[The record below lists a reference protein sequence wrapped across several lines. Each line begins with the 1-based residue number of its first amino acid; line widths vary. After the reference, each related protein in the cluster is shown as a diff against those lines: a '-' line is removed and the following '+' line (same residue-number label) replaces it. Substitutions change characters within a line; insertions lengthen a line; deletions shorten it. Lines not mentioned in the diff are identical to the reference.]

1 MKSKAL
7 IIDDDQDLAD
17 SLATLLATRGYEVKV
32 EHSPEAGIIR
42 AAIYGPHLV
51 LLDVLMPAIHGVEAA
66 VRIRKL
72 LPRARI
78 LLISGDPEA
87 VYSIIDGQPKA
98 KHFKVLEKPIPPA
111 TLFAMISKKK
121 KSQRNRHA

>member
-1 MKSKAL
+1 MRSKAL

-17 SLATLLATRGYEVKV
+17 SLATLLGTRGYEVKV
-32 EHSPEAGIIR
+32 EHSPEGGIIR
-42 AAIYGPHLV
+42 AAIFGPHLV

-78 LLISGDPEA
+78 LLISADPEA
-87 VYSIIDGQPKA
+87 AQAMIDGQPKA
-98 KHFKVLEKPIPPA
+98 KHFKVLEKPIHPSA
-111 TLFAMISKKK
+111 LLAMISKKK
-121 KSQRNRHA
+121 ERQRKSCV